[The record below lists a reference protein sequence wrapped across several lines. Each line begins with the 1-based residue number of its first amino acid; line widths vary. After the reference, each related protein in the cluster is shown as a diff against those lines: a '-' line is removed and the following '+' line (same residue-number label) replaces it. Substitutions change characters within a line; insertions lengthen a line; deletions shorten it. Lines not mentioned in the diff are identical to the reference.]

1 MTTRAHDNTLLR
13 ALWLLS
19 IGFPMSAV
27 ARRIGKDASNLTKAV
42 RAVLRED
49 LEHDD
54 PFDVLPH
61 YPSDMRMR

>member
-1 MTTRAHDNTLLR
+1 MTTRYHDEQLLR
-13 ALWLLS
+13 ALDLLNS
-19 IGFPMSAV
+19 GFTMSNV
-27 ARRIGKDASNLTKAV
+27 AQHLRKDASNLTKAL

-61 YPSDMRMR
+61 YPNDMRVR